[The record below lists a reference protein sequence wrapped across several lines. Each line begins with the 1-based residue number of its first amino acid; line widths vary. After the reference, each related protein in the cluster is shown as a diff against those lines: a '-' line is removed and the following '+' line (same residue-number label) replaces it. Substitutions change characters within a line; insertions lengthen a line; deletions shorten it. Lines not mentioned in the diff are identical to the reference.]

1 MKIRIINPDYGER
14 RSNMD
19 ARCRW
24 LSQYTAPDT
33 ELSMEC
39 LTETHVTIDSP
50 ADAVLA
56 GPEILRMA
64 EAAEAEGCSAV
75 VLYCFSDPAAEA
87 CRQRLSIPVIG
98 GAQASLL
105 MGALAGKRMGVILTD
120 PARIPEKELFLRTL
134 GIAPE
139 RIAAVD
145 AIPFAGRP
153 VWAHREEAL
162 RCLIEKG
169 NELKEKA
176 HADVLI
182 PGCLSFLGLGDAL
195 SDATGL
201 PVIDPA
207 VAAVT
212 LAESCAR
219 RGRRRYCSPPSFRCA
234 PHPSGVR

>member
-14 RSNMD
+14 RSDMD
-19 ARCRW
+19 ERCRW
-24 LSQYTAPDT
+24 LSQYAAPDT

-39 LTETHVTIDSP
+39 LTETRVTIDSP

-64 EAAEAEGCSAV
+64 ERAEAEGCSAV
-75 VLYCFSDPAAEA
+75 VLYCFSDPAADA

-98 GAQASLL
+98 GAQASLV
-105 MGALAGKRMGVILTD
+105 MGALAGRRMGVILTD
-120 PARIPEKELFLRTL
+120 PARIPEKEQFLRTL
-134 GIAPE
+134 GVAPE

-145 AIPFAGRP
+145 AIPFAGRS
-153 VWAHREEAL
+153 VWANREEAL

-169 NELKEKA
+169 LELKEKA

-182 PGCLSFLGLGDAL
+182 PGCLSFLGLGGAL
-195 SDATGL
+195 SDAVGL

-219 RGRRRYCSPPSFRCA
+219 RQRRAAWSL
-234 PHPSGVR
+234 

>member
-14 RSNMD
+14 QSDME

-24 LSQYTAPDT
+24 LSQYTALDT

-39 LTETHVTIDSP
+39 LTETRVTIDSP

-64 EAAEAEGCSAV
+64 ERAEAEGCAAV
-75 VLYCFSDPAAEA
+75 VLYCFSDPAADA

-98 GAQASLL
+98 GAQASLV
-105 MGALAGKRMGVILTD
+105 MGALAGRRLGIILTD
-120 PARIPEKELFLRTL
+120 PARIPEKGQFLRTL

-139 RIAAVD
+139 RIAAID
-145 AIPFAGRP
+145 AIPFAGCSIWGNRK
-153 VWAHREEAL
+153 EAL

-169 NELKEKA
+169 MELKETA
-176 HADVLI
+176 HVDVLI

-195 SDATGL
+195 ADAVGV
-201 PVIDPA
+201 PVVDPA

-219 RGRRRYCSPPSFRCA
+219 QHRRAAWSI
-234 PHPSGVR
+234 